1 MPHHDVS
8 DLKNIT
14 TNLILQL
21 GISEKLKGYHYL
33 REAILLS
40 INDSQM
46 LESVTK
52 VLYPTVAKKF
62 NTTSSRVE
70 RAIRYA
76 IETAWDK
83 GDFNVQNSF
92 FGYTIDGEKGKAD
105 QQRVC
110 CAGS

>member
-1 MPHHDVS
+1 MPHHDTHQLELLS
-8 DLKNIT
+8 
-14 TNLILQL
+14 TNFILQL
-21 GISEKLKGYHYL
+21 GIPANLKGYHYL

-52 VLYPTVAKKF
+52 LLYPAVAKKF

-92 FGYTIDGEKGKAD
+92 FGYTIDDEKGKTN
-105 QQRVC
+105 QHRVC
-110 CAGS
+110 CVGS

>member
-1 MPHHDVS
+1 MPHSDPA

-21 GISEKLKGYHYL
+21 GIPANLKGYHYL

-40 INDSQM
+40 INDTQM
-46 LESVTK
+46 LECVTK
-52 VLYPTVAKKF
+52 VLYPTVAEKF

-76 IETAWDK
+76 IEAAWDK
-83 GDFNVQNSF
+83 GDFNAQNSF
-92 FGYTIDGEKGKAD
+92 FGYTIDDEKSKTD

-110 CAGS
+110 CVGS